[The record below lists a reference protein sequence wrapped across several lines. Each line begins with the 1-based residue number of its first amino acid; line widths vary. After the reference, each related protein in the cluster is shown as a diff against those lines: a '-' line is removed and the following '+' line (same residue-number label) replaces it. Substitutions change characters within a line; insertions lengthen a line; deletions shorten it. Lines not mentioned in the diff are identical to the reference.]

1 MYLPISINK
10 ASSMIG
16 TIEKSKKNLKSI
28 KNKPDVMIYVEMDC
42 TVNFLTIF
50 SLFKYLN
57 SIQN

>member
-1 MYLPISINK
+1 
-10 ASSMIG
+10 IG